1 MTDSQESRRRRI
13 REWGIIPGVLP
24 TGDKNSITDING
36 VKVGHVTIMKGDGKL
51 VLGKGPIRTGVTAIL
66 PHSDNI
72 FSNPVEAGVHVI
84 NGYGKPTGLEQ
95 IKELGR
101 LSSPILLTSTL
112 NVPRVADA
120 LIDYVL
126 KDNPEIG
133 INGPSFNPVVLECND
148 SYLND
153 LQGRHVRAQHVH
165 RALISASSDSVSE
178 GDVGAGTGM
187 TAFGFKGGIGSA
199 SRKIKFDNA
208 EFNLGALVLSNFGRR
223 EELKI
228 NGYPLYQLDQ
238 DLLNLH
244 ETGGG
249 DGSVIVILATDLPL
263 NNRQLTRLASRAN
276 IGLGRVGSLADNG
289 SGDFALAFSTTK
301 KYKRNDKGK
310 IILNHEDSQKQELPV
325 NLTES
330 DLMKELFQAVVE
342 STEEAVLNS
351 LFMAATVRGRD
362 GHKAKGL
369 PGDKVAAALERNR
382 LCRPN
387 K

>member
-1 MTDSQESRRRRI
+1 MADSQESRRRRI

-24 TGDKNSITDING
+24 TGDNNSITDVEG

-51 VLGKGPIRTGVTAIL
+51 VPGKGPIRTGVTAIL

-72 FSNPVEAGVHVI
+72 FANPVEAGVHVI

-112 NVPRVADA
+112 NVFRVADA

-165 RALISASSDSVSE
+165 RALISASSDSVGE

-199 SRKIKFDNA
+199 SRKIKFNST

-238 DLLNLH
+238 DLVNFH
-244 ETGGG
+244 KTGSG
-249 DGSVIVILATDLPL
+249 DGSVIVILATDIPL
-263 NNRQLTRLASRAN
+263 NSMQLTRIAARSN

-289 SGDFALAFSTTK
+289 SGDFVLAFSTNNQ
-301 KYKRNDKGK
+301 YSRNDKGK
-310 IILNHEDSQKQELPV
+310 IILNTGDSKGKELLA

-330 DLMKELFQAVVE
+330 SLMKELFQAVVE

-362 GHKAKGL
+362 GHKARGL
-369 PGDKVAAALERNR
+369 PGDRVAAALERNR

>member
-1 MTDSQESRRRRI
+1 MADSQESRRRRI

-24 TGDKNSITDING
+24 TGDNNSITDVEG

-51 VLGKGPIRTGVTAIL
+51 VPGKGPIRTGVTAIL

-72 FSNPVEAGVHVI
+72 FANPVEAGVHVI

-112 NVPRVADA
+112 NVPKVADA

-165 RALISASSDSVSE
+165 RALISASSDSVGE

-199 SRKIKFDNA
+199 SRKIKFNST

-238 DLLNLH
+238 DLVNFH
-244 ETGGG
+244 KTGSG
-249 DGSVIVILATDLPL
+249 DGSVIVILATDIPL
-263 NNRQLTRLASRAN
+263 NSMQLTRIAARSN

-289 SGDFALAFSTTK
+289 SGDFVLAFSTNNQ
-301 KYKRNDKGK
+301 YSRNDKGK
-310 IILNHEDSQKQELPV
+310 IILNTGDSKGKELLA

-330 DLMKELFQAVVE
+330 SLMKELFQAVVE

-362 GHKAKGL
+362 GHKARGL
-369 PGDKVAAALERNR
+369 PGDRVAAALERNR

>member
-1 MTDSQESRRRRI
+1 MADSQESRRRRI

-24 TGDKNSITDING
+24 TGVKNSITDVEG

-51 VLGKGPIRTGVTAIL
+51 VPGKGPIRTGVTAIL
-66 PHSDNI
+66 PHSDDA

-84 NGYGKPTGLEQ
+84 NGYGKPTGIAQ

-120 LIDYVL
+120 LIDYVI

-133 INGPSFNPVVLECND
+133 INAPSFNPVVLECND
-148 SYLND
+148 GYLND
-153 LQGRHVRAQHVH
+153 LQGRHVKAQHVH
-165 RALISASSDSVSE
+165 RALISASKDKVAE
-178 GDVGAGTGM
+178 GDLGAGTGM

-199 SRKIKFDNA
+199 SRKIHFSNN
-208 EFNLGALVLSNFGRR
+208 EYHLGVLVLSNFGRR

-238 DLLNLH
+238 DILNFS
-244 ETGGG
+244 ESGSG
-249 DGSVIVILATDLPL
+249 DGSVIVIIATDLPL
-263 NNRQLTRLASRAN
+263 NSHQLNRVASRAN

-289 SGDFALAFSTTK
+289 SGDFSLAFSTTK
-301 KYKRNDKGK
+301 KYKRTEKGEV
-310 IILNHEDSQKQELPV
+310 ILNSSDSNRTELPV
-325 NLTES
+325 DLTES
-330 DLMKELFQAVVE
+330 NLMQELFQAVVE

-351 LFMAATVRGRD
+351 LFMASTVRGRD
-362 GHKAKGL
+362 GHKARGL
-369 PGDKVAAALERNR
+369 PGNKVAAALERNR

>member
-1 MTDSQESRRRRI
+1 MADSQESRRRRI

-24 TGDKNSITDING
+24 TGDNNSITDIEG

-51 VLGKGPIRTGVTAIL
+51 VPGKGPIRTGVTAIL

-72 FSNPVEAGVHVI
+72 FANPVEAGVHVI

-165 RALISASSDSVSE
+165 RALISASSDSVGE

-199 SRKIKFDNA
+199 SRKIKFNST

-238 DLLNLH
+238 DLVNFH
-244 ETGGG
+244 KTGSG
-249 DGSVIVILATDLPL
+249 DGSVIVILATDIPL
-263 NNRQLTRLASRAN
+263 NSMQLTRIAARSN

-289 SGDFALAFSTTK
+289 SGDFVLAFSTNNQ
-301 KYKRNDKGK
+301 YSRNDKGK
-310 IILNHEDSQKQELPV
+310 IILNTGDSKGKELLA

-330 DLMKELFQAVVE
+330 SLMKELFQAVVE

-362 GHKAKGL
+362 GHKARGL
-369 PGDKVAAALERNR
+369 PGDRVAAALERNR

>member
-1 MTDSQESRRRRI
+1 MADSQESRRRRI

-24 TGDKNSITDING
+24 TGDNNSITDIEG

-51 VLGKGPIRTGVTAIL
+51 VPGKGPIRTGVTAIL

-72 FSNPVEAGVHVI
+72 FANPVEAGVHVI

-165 RALISASSDSVSE
+165 RALISASSDSVGE

-199 SRKIKFDNA
+199 SRKIKFNST

-238 DLLNLH
+238 DLVNFH
-244 ETGGG
+244 KTGSG
-249 DGSVIVILATDLPL
+249 DGSVIVILATDIPL
-263 NNRQLTRLASRAN
+263 NSMQLTRIAARSN

-289 SGDFALAFSTTK
+289 SGDFVLAFSTNNQ
-301 KYKRNDKGK
+301 YSRNDKGK
-310 IILNHEDSQKQELPV
+310 IILNTGDSKGKGLLA

-330 DLMKELFQAVVE
+330 SLMKELFQAVVE

-362 GHKAKGL
+362 GHKARGL
-369 PGDKVAAALERNR
+369 PGDRVAAALERNR

>member
-1 MTDSQESRRRRI
+1 MADSQESRRRRI

-24 TGDKNSITDING
+24 TGNKNSITDVNG
-36 VKVGHVTIMKGDGKL
+36 VKVGQVTIMKGDGRL
-51 VLGKGPIRTGVTAIL
+51 VPGNGPIRTGVTAIL

-72 FSNPVEAGVHVI
+72 FAKPVEAGLHVI
-84 NGYGKPTGLEQ
+84 NGYGKPTGIAQ

-112 NVPRVADA
+112 NVPRAADA
-120 LIDYVL
+120 LIDYIL

-133 INGPSFNPVVLECND
+133 INAPSFNPVVLECND
-148 SYLND
+148 GYLND
-153 LQGRHVRAQHVH
+153 LQGRHVKAQHVH
-165 RALISASSDSVSE
+165 RALISASQDRVAE
-178 GDVGAGTGM
+178 GEVGAGTGM

-199 SRKIKFDNA
+199 SRKISFTDNQY
-208 EFNLGALVLSNFGRR
+208 NLGVLVLSNFGRR

-238 DLLNLH
+238 DILDLS
-244 ETGGG
+244 ETGSG
-249 DGSVIVILATDLPL
+249 DGSVIVIIATDLPL
-263 NNRQLTRLASRAN
+263 NSQQLNRIAARAN

-289 SGDFALAFSTTK
+289 SGDFSLAFSTTRQ
-301 KYKRNDKGK
+301 YTRNQQGE
-310 IILNHEDSQKQELPV
+310 IILNPEDNHREMLPV
-325 NLTES
+325 NITES

-351 LFMAATVRGRD
+351 LFMASTVRGRD
-362 GHKAKGL
+362 GHKARGL

-382 LCRPN
+382 LCRP
-387 K
+387 KK